1 MMYKKTIL
9 NNKLTLVT
17 HEMKDAYS
25 VSIGV
30 WFKVGSRYENDPI
43 AGISHFLEHL
53 IFKGSKRFDCD
64 AIKRQIEGKGGQLN
78 GFTSEEVTCY
88 LSKIPHKYAF
98 HTAEILLDMSIR
110 PQLKPS
116 DVLKERTVIME
127 EIKMYN
133 DLPQHKVQELLDRI
147 MWSGHP
153 LGRNIAGSLE
163 TVGNITREDISKF
176 QHNYYCPE
184 NMVVVFAGRIDHD
197 DCLDFISKELDT
209 KAKKENE
216 YKFDRFVGKQKTSQ
230 VETLV
235 KDIEQT
241 HLAIGFP
248 AYSKVDPRRFAMT
261 LLSVVLGGNMSSRLF
276 NEVREKRG
284 LAYAI
289 SSQSKRFVDTG
300 AMYIHAGLDNKKV
313 DLALEVI
320 LKELSK
326 LKDKLVS
333 EAELDRAKEFIL
345 GQLAMSLEDTMEH
358 MIFLGEE
365 VTTVDKLYDFKY
377 LKSQMLRVCSSNI
390 REVARDIF
398 NKNKI
403 NISLVGPVKDFDKE
417 RCLKSVYNSI
427 G

>member
-1 MMYKKTIL
+1 MYNKTIL
-9 NNKLTLVT
+9 KNKLTLVT

-30 WFKVGSRYENDPI
+30 WFRVGSRYENNPM

-53 IFKGSKRFDCD
+53 VFKGSKRFDCD
-64 AIKRQIEGKGGQLN
+64 TIKRQIEGKGGQLN

-88 LSKIPHKYAF
+88 LSKIPHKFTF
-98 HTAEILLDMSIR
+98 HTARILLDMSMH
-110 PQLKPS
+110 PELKPS
-116 DVLKERTVIME
+116 DVFKERTVIME

-133 DLPQHKVQELLDRI
+133 DLPQHKVQELLDEI
-147 MWSGHP
+147 MWPRHP

-163 TVGNITREDISKF
+163 TVSSITREDISNF
-176 QHNYYCPE
+176 QDNYYCPG
-184 NMVVVFAGRIDHD
+184 NMVVVFAGRINHQ
-197 DCLDFISKELDT
+197 DCLDFLNKELDT
-209 KAKKENE
+209 KSKREKE
-216 YKFDRFVGKQKTSQ
+216 YKFDRFIGKQKQSH

-248 AYSKVDPRRFAMT
+248 AYSKVDPKRFPMT

-313 DLALEVI
+313 NLALEVI

-333 EAELDRAKEFIL
+333 DAELTRAKEFIL

-365 VTTVDKLYDFKY
+365 VATVNKIYDFDY
-377 LKSQMLRVCSSNI
+377 LKSQVLKVGPNQI

-398 NKNKI
+398 KKDKI

-417 RCLKSVYNSI
+417 GCLKGVYNSI